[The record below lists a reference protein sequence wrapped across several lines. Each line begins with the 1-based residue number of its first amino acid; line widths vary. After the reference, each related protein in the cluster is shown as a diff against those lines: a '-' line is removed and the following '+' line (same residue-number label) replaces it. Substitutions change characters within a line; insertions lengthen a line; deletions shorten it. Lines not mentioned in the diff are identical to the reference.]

1 MDFLQDIGLWYLPN
15 PKSHALGGLCENGP
29 QMLRWVHNN
38 AESMAQKG
46 DGDKKEVNIKAQCC
60 QPGAYWKRWKE
71 HEELIA
77 QQKAQV

>member
-1 MDFLQDIGLWYLPN
+1 
-15 PKSHALGGLCENGP
+15 
-29 QMLRWVHNN
+29 
-38 AESMAQKG
+38 MAQKG